1 MSFVQKAGCGGFP
14 VARKRYF
21 ASLGVVEV
29 DSSFFNL
36 PKLETVQA
44 WRAEA
49 PKGFDFALRAWQLIT
64 HPGDSPSYSRTRAA
78 LAPKRK
84 AFCGHFKPTPEVAG
98 AWRATKAVAEAL
110 GARLLVFETP
120 ASFYPDSNHLRDLYR
135 FFREAERGA
144 FSCVWHPRSSEWKEK
159 LVAKV
164 CADLKLVAAARPLEG
179 RPGCGPLNYARL
191 PESEA
196 GYSDAQLRRVRQAC
210 LGKTSYVLFR
220 NRASWDDARRYE
232 GLR

>member
-1 MSFVQKAGCGGFP
+1 MGAVQKAGCGGFP

-21 ASLGVVEV
+21 AALGVVEI

-36 PKLETVQA
+36 PKPATAET
-44 WRAEA
+44 WRLEA

-78 LAPKRK
+78 IAPKRK
-84 AFCGHFKPTPEVAG
+84 AFCGHFKPTPEISR
-98 AWRATKAVAEAL
+98 AWEATRDTAKAL
-110 GARLLVFETP
+110 GARFIVFETP

-135 FFREAERGA
+135 FFQEQDRGA
-144 FSCVWHPRSSEWKEK
+144 FSCVWHPKSKEWKDK

-164 CADLKLVAAARPLEG
+164 CSDLEIIAAAQPLEG
-179 RPGCGPLNYARL
+179 RPGCGNLNYVRL
-191 PESEA
+191 PEAEA

-210 LGKTSYVLFR
+210 LGKPSYVVFR
-220 NRASWDDARRYE
+220 NRAAWDDARRYQE
-232 GLR
+232 LS